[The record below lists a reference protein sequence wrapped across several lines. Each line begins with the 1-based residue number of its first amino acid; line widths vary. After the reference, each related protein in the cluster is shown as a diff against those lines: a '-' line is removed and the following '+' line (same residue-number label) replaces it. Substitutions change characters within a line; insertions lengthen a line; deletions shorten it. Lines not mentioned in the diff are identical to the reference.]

1 MLRPRQKAWHMRVGI
16 ACLACCLTLV
26 VALKYADMP
35 YRLDDGVRDAMIR
48 LSVRRT
54 PETRIAIIDID
65 EQSLAEMGPW
75 PWPRNRVADLLE
87 TLLIDA
93 QARAIG
99 LDIVFTQPADEDGD
113 TRLATLAAHAPV
125 TLAQILDYTPRFPT
139 LNQGVLIGGRP
150 ADSAAGSAHAQGYIG
165 NHKGLAK
172 AKCVGSIGYI
182 PDRDGT
188 LRRIPMLT
196 FYAGVEYLGLSQMLL
211 ACVNASDNP
220 LQKIPAD
227 KEGLWRI
234 PYSYAQE
241 SYTVISAKDLLHQR
255 IPTELLKG
263 RYVLIGS
270 SALGL
275 GDHVSTPLAPMTA
288 GVMVHAAVLSG
299 LLDLQQARIPWPT
312 NGNTW
317 LLLWCAI
324 TFGLLP
330 WALSRMSALAGIALL
345 LGQSLIWLTLAFIGV
360 RRQIEFSVTAP
371 LWGYG
376 VFLLIAVPF
385 EWWQSQRHGRQL
397 LAMLSHYVAQP
408 VLNEIVR
415 RDFQYSL
422 EPSLKDV
429 TVLVA
434 DMEGYTKLTSTMPLQ
449 DSAQLTKDFLD
460 CLTRPVLEHG
470 GTLDKYS
477 GDGLVAFWGA
487 PLPCEKQA
495 DTAVDAALQIL
506 QEVQSLNERR
516 VNLGKPPARV
526 RIGIENGLALVG
538 DLGTNFRSTY
548 TAVGDCI
555 NFASRLEAAAL
566 RLGTPLLIGPKAAGK
581 LFRDGIISLGQIH
594 LRNTD
599 TMIEV
604 FTLKPLIIH
613 SPSENISLK

>member
-1 MLRPRQKAWHMRVGI
+1 MLSLQQKSWRMRAGI
-16 ACLACCLTLV
+16 AILACCLTLM
-26 VALKYADMP
+26 VALNYADMP

-48 LSVRRT
+48 ISAQKT
-54 PETRIAIIDID
+54 PETRLAVIDID
-65 EQSLAEMGPW
+65 EKSLAEVGPW
-75 PWPRNRVADLLE
+75 PWPRARIADMLESLL
-87 TLLIDA
+87 LDA
-93 QARAIG
+93 HVRAIG
-99 LDIVFTQPADEDGD
+99 LDIVFAQRADDDGD
-113 TRLATLAAHAPV
+113 TRLATLATHAPV
-125 TLAQILDYTPRFPT
+125 TLAQILDYTPRFPS

-150 ADSAAGSAHAQGYIG
+150 AGNIAGAAHAQGYIG
-165 NHKGLAK
+165 NHEGLSM
-172 AKCVGSIGYI
+172 AKCVGNIGYI
-182 PDRDGT
+182 PDRDGS
-188 LRRIPMLT
+188 LRHIPMLT
-196 FYAGVEYLGLSQMLL
+196 FYAGVEYLSLSHMLL
-211 ACVNASDNP
+211 ACANISDNP
-220 LQKIPAD
+220 FRNIPAN

-241 SYTVISAKDLLHQR
+241 SYTVISASDLLHQR
-255 IPTELLKG
+255 IPVELLNG

-299 LLDLQQARIPWPT
+299 LLDLQQANISWPS

-345 LGQSLIWLTLAFIGV
+345 FGQSLIWLTLAFIGV
-360 RRQIEFSVTAP
+360 RQQIEFSVTAP

-376 VFLLIAVPF
+376 IFLLIAVPF
-385 EWWQSQRHGRQL
+385 EWRQSQRHGRQL

-415 RDFQYSL
+415 QDFRYSL
-422 EPSLKDV
+422 EPSLKEV

-434 DMEGYTKLTSTMPLQ
+434 DMEGYTKLTSTMSLQ

-487 PLPCEKQA
+487 PLPCERQA
-495 DTAVDAALQIL
+495 DAAVDAALQIL

-516 VNLGKPPARV
+516 ITSGKPPARV

-566 RLGTPLLIGPKAAGK
+566 SLGTPLLIGPKAAKK
-581 LFRDGIISLGQIH
+581 LFRGGIILLGQIH

-599 TMIEV
+599 TIIEA
-604 FTLKPLIIH
+604 FTFEPLMANCI
-613 SPSENISLK
+613 SENIPLR